1 MIRWIAVALIMGG
14 GIATCWPWAARPE
27 PDEQAETE
35 PDGPEAGANEP
46 DAQPETPRSPGRQRR
61 RVPRERPESDLPT
74 RDLVLRGHA
83 EDDDS
88 TPEDLILETLDR
100 ELAVNF
106 EAKPLR
112 EILTELA
119 KTAGINLSL
128 EEFPPNTT
136 EEQSAEADHAAK
148 PPMSALDGPVT
159 IHETE
164 IRFETLLERL
174 LEPVG
179 LAWAIRHD
187 ALWIRE
193 ESQVDFLVESRTYDV
208 ATLIAAGHKP
218 NELVKALIGATGS
231 SGKGPRGIAF
241 TGGVII
247 ACRNQPQQRIIAKIL
262 SELDEIAEGAEVG
275 DKHRTAPQA
284 GMPRKPFTVQPV
296 KLVRV
301 ADEKPKVPRDVQILE
316 ALDERHDV
324 EFHDQTLA
332 ECLVAL
338 GKMSEIPILVD
349 PNRIGTVLAG
359 ALEEQPRVTLK
370 NARLESI
377 LGTLLEPRGLA
388 WIIRHET
395 VQIVHSNFA
404 SMVDRSKTYDVSN
417 LLDCGHDPLE
427 LVDAIRDVMAYYWGI
442 FGLGLRDGSIEI
454 AEDALVVRLSHRGHW
469 ELAQILAELDQIV
482 EESDAAGETRPLS
495 FTWENYPVP
504 PESTEALAKTL
515 PEIVAPRSWKQNS
528 QRLSDNAEA
537 ELRAVPG
544 LLLIRQTK
552 SNHQELRRLLRNNAL
567 ERHPSTTPM

>member
-1 MIRWIAVALIMGG
+1 MIRWIAIALLLGG
-14 GIATCWPWAARPE
+14 GLAAYWPWTAQPESKEHAAAE
-27 PDEQAETE
+27 PDEPA
-35 PDGPEAGANEP
+35 AGATESDAEP
-46 DAQPETPRSPGRQRR
+46 ATPRSPGRQRR
-61 RVPRERPESDLPT
+61 RVPRDRPESDLPT

-83 EDDDS
+83 EDDNP

-119 KTAGINLSL
+119 KTAGINLYL
-128 EEFPPNTT
+128 EESPRNTE
-136 EEQSAEADHAAK
+136 EEQSAEADPTAK
-148 PPMSALDGPVT
+148 PMTSALDSTVT
-159 IHETE
+159 VHETE

-174 LEPVG
+174 IEPVG

-193 ESQVDFLVESRTYDV
+193 KSQVDRLVESRSYDV

-218 NELVKALIGATGS
+218 HELVKALIGAVS
-231 SGKGPRGIAF
+231 SPQEGPQGIAF

-247 ACRNQPQQRIIAKIL
+247 AFRNQPQQRIIAKIL
-262 SELDEIAEGAEVG
+262 SELDEIAEAAEEG

-284 GMPRKPFTVQPV
+284 GVPRKPFTVQPV
-296 KLVRV
+296 KFARV
-301 ADEKPKVPRDVQILE
+301 ADEKPKVPQDVQILE

-332 ECLVAL
+332 ECLTAL
-338 GKMSEIPILVD
+338 EKMAEIPILVD
-349 PNRIGTVLAG
+349 LNQFTGTDRAG
-359 ALEEQPRVTLK
+359 AFGKQPRVTLK

-377 LGTLLEPRGLA
+377 LGTLLEPRGLG
-388 WIIRHET
+388 WIIQHET
-395 VQIVHSNFA
+395 LRIVDVNFA
-404 SMVDRSKTYDVSN
+404 YIVERSKTYDVSN
-417 LLDCGHDPLE
+417 LLDGGHDPLE
-427 LVDAIRDVMAYYWGI
+427 LVDAIRDLMAYHWGSYTHGS
-442 FGLGLRDGSIEI
+442 FDGSVEI

-482 EESDAAGETRPLS
+482 EDSDTAGETRPLS
-495 FTWENYPVP
+495 FTWESYPVP

-515 PEIVAPRSWKQNS
+515 PEIVAPRSWKQNA
-528 QRLSDNAEA
+528 QRLSDRAEA

-552 SNHQELRRLLRNNAL
+552 TNHRELRRLLVT
-567 ERHPSTTPM
+567 E